1 MVTWYRRLCPNS
13 SQRSRVRCNAKRIA
27 WMKHK
32 CKVRELGQ
40 PQAVAVNARLTAR
53 ERNGQDGRRMAREM
67 NRGDGGSE
75 TAGPVEQTTAV
86 TIDRGLFRAALV
98 AKSVVVVG

>member
-1 MVTWYRRLCPNS
+1 
-13 SQRSRVRCNAKRIA
+13 
-27 WMKHK
+27 
-32 CKVRELGQ
+32 
-40 PQAVAVNARLTAR
+40 
-53 ERNGQDGRRMAREM
+53 MAREM

>member
-1 MVTWYRRLCPNS
+1 MDALVRTAFMDSRTSRPLFGMGEFCTGGSGMPFVPRCFWIWYAENRREALRS
-13 SQRSRVRCNAKRIA
+13 SSPPLCNAA
-27 WMKHK
+27 SASS
-32 CKVRELGQ
+32 CF
-40 PQAVAVNARLTAR
+40 
-53 ERNGQDGRRMAREM
+53 
-67 NRGDGGSE
+67 GGSE

>member
-1 MVTWYRRLCPNS
+1 VVIWYRRLCPNS

-40 PQAVAVNARLTAR
+40 PQAVVLKCSVDGTRAQRSGR
-53 ERNGQDGRRMAREM
+53 PQDGAR
-67 NRGDGGSE
+67 GSE
-75 TAGPVEQTTAV
+75 RRQWELMTAV
-86 TIDRGLFRAALV
+86 TIVTCSGLLSSPRALL
-98 AKSVVVVG
+98 S

>member
-53 ERNGQDGRRMAREM
+53 ERNGQAGRRMAREM

-75 TAGPVEQTTAV
+75 TAV
-86 TIDRGLFRAALV
+86 TIDRGLSRAALA